1 MKNSFSLRQM
11 PGLLFGLLLLL
22 GCQKELA
29 EEDLIYRGDWDSP
42 TYALQIYSNGYGV
55 CNSKRFGGLTCEGY
69 VRIRES
75 KIVFTSNKESSTLAR
90 KAFRINESPAID
102 PNGVKYMVLDGERFT
117 RR

>member
-1 MKNSFSLRQM
+1 MKKPFPYPLL
-11 PGLLFGLLLLL
+11 PGLLFGLLFLL

-29 EEDLIYRGDWDSP
+29 EDDLIYRGDWDSP
-42 TYALQIYSNGYGV
+42 TYAIQIYSNGYGV

-69 VRIRES
+69 VRIREN

-90 KAFRINESPAID
+90 KAFRIEQTPAVD
-102 PNGVKYMVLDGERFT
+102 PAGNKYMVLDGERFT